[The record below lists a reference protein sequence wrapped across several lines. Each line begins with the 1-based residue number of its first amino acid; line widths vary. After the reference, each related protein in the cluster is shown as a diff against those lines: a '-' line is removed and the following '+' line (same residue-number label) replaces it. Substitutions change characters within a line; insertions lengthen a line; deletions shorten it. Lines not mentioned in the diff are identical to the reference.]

1 MVKQIPALTGIRFIA
16 AAAVAV
22 SHGGSLFLEGTSL
35 TLDISIGTLGLFGMS
50 VFFTLS
56 GFVIQY
62 NYGTSIADSPRKA
75 IPQFLVARIARIYPL
90 FVVLFLV
97 ELLTGPMV
105 WPWLLGTPR
114 AAEGFSSH
122 IVPFQLGMIQTW
134 FFANVAGVAPVW
146 QYEPIGIVSWSVSTE
161 WFFYLAFPF
170 LCPLLARIRTVPA
183 AILCAIGAITIELG
197 LDAAVLMLQSRIN
210 LFALHAYGTEAAL
223 PNWKNS
229 LILWIVY
236 FAPFCRVWEFVL
248 GCCLAKL
255 HELWLAQDF
264 RPPRALLDT
273 AVVIGVVAMAWV
285 FWFTAH
291 KPPFGASMSLF
302 DIARNNIALAAPV
315 ALILIAAAQPVS
327 SAGRLL
333 SARWLVFLGEAS
345 FALYLVH
352 LIIYQRFPVVRW
364 ETGSELFGHL
374 AALALAFT
382 LATCIAILL
391 HFGFEVPARKL
402 IRGCFQAASPK
413 QRGQLVR
420 WGGVGFVTL
429 IVAAATYALRA
440 ETRDAVTQP
449 GISVVAGTY
458 GGNCRWVSARG
469 NATRALAAACG
480 GQDECTFKVSADQ
493 LGDPAPGCAKEF
505 MAAWFCRGDQA
516 IRSSTVLDERGI
528 VSTLQ
533 LSCNRLSTPN
543 DTRPKHR
550 PGP

>member
-1 MVKQIPALTGIRFIA
+1 MVKQIPALTGIRFVA
-16 AAAVAV
+16 AAIVAL
-22 SHGGSLFLEGTSL
+22 SHGGSLFLEGYSL
-35 TLDISIGTLGLFGMS
+35 TLDISIGTLALLGMS

-62 NYGTSIADSPRKA
+62 NYGGSIAGSPRKA
-75 IPQFLVARIARIYPL
+75 IPEFLVARVARIYPL

-114 AAEGFSSH
+114 AAEGFSWH

-146 QYEPIGIVSWSVSTE
+146 QYEPLGMVSWSVSTE
-161 WFFYLAFPF
+161 WFFYLVFPIV
-170 LCPLLARIRTVPA
+170 CPLLARIRTVPV
-183 AILCAIGAITIELG
+183 AILCAIGAVTIELG
-197 LDAAVLMLQSRIN
+197 VDLGVLMLQSRIN

-255 HELWLAQDF
+255 HELWLAQDV
-264 RPPRALLDT
+264 RPPRALLDS
-273 AVVIGVVAMAWV
+273 AAVIGVVAIAWV

-291 KPPFGASMSLF
+291 KPPFGSSMNLF
-302 DIARNNIALAAPV
+302 DIARNNIALAVPA
-315 ALILIAAAQPVS
+315 ALILIAAAQPVG

-333 SARWLVFLGEAS
+333 SARWLVWLGEAS

-352 LIIYQRFPVVRW
+352 LIIYQRFPLARW
-364 ETGSELFGHL
+364 ETGSGLFGHL
-374 AALALAFT
+374 GALALAFT
-382 LATCIAILL
+382 LAACVALLL
-391 HFGFEVPARKL
+391 HFGFEVPARRL
-402 IRGCFQAASPK
+402 IRGFFQTASPD
-413 QRGQLVR
+413 QRRHVLR
-420 WGGVGFVTL
+420 WGSVGFASL
-429 IVAAATYALRA
+429 IVAATAYALQA
-440 ETRDAVTQP
+440 ATQDAITQP

-458 GGNCRWVSARG
+458 GGNCRWVSVRG
-469 NATRALAAACG
+469 NATRALAAACSG
-480 GQDECTFKVSADQ
+480 ENECTFKLRMEQ

-505 MAAWFCRGDQA
+505 MAAWFCKGDRT
-516 IRSSTVLDERGI
+516 IRSSSIPAERGI
-528 VSTLQ
+528 GSALQ
-533 LSCNRLSTPN
+533 LSCNR
-543 DTRPKHR
+543 
-550 PGP
+550 